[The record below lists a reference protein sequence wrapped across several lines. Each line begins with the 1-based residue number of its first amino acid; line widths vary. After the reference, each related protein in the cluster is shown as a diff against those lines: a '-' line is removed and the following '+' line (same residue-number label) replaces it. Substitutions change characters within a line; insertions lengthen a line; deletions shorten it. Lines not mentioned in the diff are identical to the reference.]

1 MSANCRRVTSVD
13 PGADSSA
20 PNTKAPAAMIA
31 FAGIGRRLDRL
42 PVTYLHLAVMA
53 ACAFGFTFDLLELGL
68 GNVMSVVFSVS
79 PSIMGASRLSW
90 LLSAAFIGAIVG
102 APSFGWY
109 AERHGPKRTLA
120 YALALLAPASL
131 ALAGSRE
138 YGSMLSVRLLSGVA
152 LGAYPP
158 LMIAYLTEI
167 LPPARR
173 GMLILMVVACASFG
187 PPAGIFLVRWL
198 GSAHPMGFEAWRWG
212 FIVGGMGAAAGGAA
226 FAFLPESPRWLVANG
241 QALGAESAC
250 RKFERSKILWQP
262 GDGLRARSKPL
273 AAPAIATQSGSFA
286 RRFLLLGALF
296 FLSPWTTAAFPL
308 LSGAALVAKGF
319 NMSSTLLYVG
329 ISTLGTISGTIVA
342 ALFIDRFE
350 RRTAIVLCAA
360 SMALAAIMFA
370 LSRTASGLIA
380 ASLAFSTFAALYVPS
395 LSIYA
400 AELFPTR
407 SRSAA
412 TSVTWGINRV
422 AASLGPLV
430 LLPLLHTR
438 GVPAMFTV
446 MASTLVSTI
455 VLILAWGPSGL
466 AGRAV
471 D

>member
-1 MSANCRRVTSVD
+1 
-13 PGADSSA
+13 
-20 PNTKAPAAMIA
+20 MID

-42 PVTYLHLAVMA
+42 PVTYLHLGIMAV
-53 ACAFGFTFDLLELGL
+53 CAFGFAFDLLELGL
-68 GNVMSVVFSVS
+68 GNVLSVVFSVS
-79 PSIMGASRLSW
+79 PSIMGPSHLSW
-90 LLSAAFIGAIVG
+90 LLSAAFLGALVG
-102 APSFGWY
+102 APSMGWN
-109 AERHGPKRTLA
+109 ADRHGPKRTLA
-120 YALALLAPASL
+120 YALLLLGPASL
-131 ALAGSRE
+131 AFAGSRQF
-138 YGSMLSVRLLSGVA
+138 GSMLTIRLLSGVA

-158 LMIAYLTEI
+158 VMVAYLTEI

-198 GSAHPMGFEAWRWG
+198 GSTHPMGFEAWRWG
-212 FIVGGMGAAAGGAA
+212 FIVGGMGAATGGAA

-241 QALGAESAC
+241 HAAVAESRC
-250 RKFERSKILWQP
+250 RKFERSMILWQP
-262 GDGLRARSKPL
+262 GEGLRTRSRPL
-273 AAPAIATQSGSFA
+273 APPAIATPSESLT

-308 LSGAALVAKGF
+308 LSGAVLVARGF
-319 NMSSTLLYVG
+319 NLSSTLLFVG
-329 ISTLGTISGTIVA
+329 ISTLGTISGTIIA

-350 RRTAIVLCAA
+350 RRTVLVLCAA
-360 SMALAAIMFA
+360 SMAVAAIMFA
-370 LSRTASGLIA
+370 LSRTAGGLIV

-412 TSVTWGINRV
+412 TSITWGINRV

-430 LLPLLHTR
+430 LLPLLHSR
-438 GVPAMFTV
+438 GVPAMFIV
-446 MASTLVSTI
+446 MAATLVATI
-455 VLILAWGPSGL
+455 ALISVYGPSGL